1 MSKLSQ
7 RKSKL
12 IVETENAVYE
22 RGRNR
27 QIIVELKPGY
37 AIYRLKG
44 TRRMVVVSYTSA
56 LNLGIRNEAARKRL
70 EKAKK
75 GRVG

>member
-7 RKSKL
+7 RKSRL
-12 IVETENAVYE
+12 VVETENTVYE

-27 QIIVELKPGY
+27 KIIVELRPGY

-56 LNLGIRNEAARKRL
+56 LNLGIHNEALRKRL
-70 EKAKK
+70 EKSAKR
-75 GRVG
+75 RV